1 VASSFISS
9 DRRRL
14 HPVLKLV
21 AQRLALGVGTLL
33 VVSVLI
39 FAGTELLPGDLAQ
52 AILGQSATPTA
63 LANIRAELGLDR
75 PAPVRY
81 LEWLGGLLQGD
92 LGTSLSNRQ
101 PVAAMIGGRLG
112 NTLFLAGVAAL
123 VAVPVAVTLGIV
135 AARFRESWLDKT
147 ISIVT
152 LAAISMP
159 EFFIGYLLIFVFAVK
174 LMVAPSLASI
184 YPGMPL
190 GAKLA
195 AIALPVATL
204 ALVVIA
210 HMMRLT
216 RAAIINVMSSP
227 YIEMAELKGLSR
239 SRITVRHALPNA
251 LSPIINVIVLNLAYL
266 VVGVVVVEVVFVYPG
281 MGQLMV
287 DHVAKRDVPVVQ
299 ACGMIF
305 AATYILLN
313 MTADVLSI
321 LANPRLRHPK

>member
-1 VASSFISS
+1 V
-9 DRRRL
+9 RV
-14 HPVLKLV
+14 HPLVKLV

-33 VVSVLI
+33 GVSVLI
-39 FAGTELLPGDLAQ
+39 FVGTQLLPGDLAQ
-52 AILGQSATPTA
+52 AILGQSATPEA
-63 LANIRAELGLDR
+63 VANIRAELGLDR
-75 PAPVRY
+75 PAVVRY
-81 LEWLGGLLQGD
+81 LEWLGGFLRGD
-92 LGTSLSNRQ
+92 FGTSLSNRQ
-101 PVAAMIGGRLG
+101 PIAAMIAGRLG
-112 NTLFLAGVAAL
+112 NTLFLAAMAAL
-123 VAVPVAVTLGIV
+123 VAVPIAVGLGIL
-135 AARFRESWLDKT
+135 AARFRETWIDKT

-159 EFFIGYLLIFVFAVK
+159 EFFIGYVLIFVFAVK

-184 YPGMPL
+184 YPGM
-190 GAKLA
+190 GFGEKLA

-210 HMMRLT
+210 HMMRMT
-216 RAAIINVMSSP
+216 RAAIVNVMASP

-239 SRITVRHALPNA
+239 WRITVRHALPNA
-251 LSPIINVIVLNLAYL
+251 LSPIINVVVLNLAYL

-299 ACGMIF
+299 TCGMIF

-313 MTADVLSI
+313 MTADILSI

>member
-1 VASSFISS
+1 V
-9 DRRRL
+9 
-14 HPVLKLV
+14 HPVLSLV
-21 AQRLALGVGTLL
+21 TQRLVLGVGTLL

-52 AILGQSATPTA
+52 AILGQSATPEA
-63 LANIRAELGLDR
+63 LASIRAELGLER

-81 LEWLGGLLQGD
+81 LEWLGGLLHGD

-101 PVAAMIGGRLG
+101 PIAAMIAGRLG

-123 VAVPVAVTLGIV
+123 VAVPIAVTLGIV
-135 AARFRESWLDKT
+135 AARFRETWLDKG

-159 EFFIGYLLIFVFAVK
+159 EFFIGYLLIFIFAVK

-184 YPGMPL
+184 YPGMPI
-190 GAKLA
+190 GTKLA

-210 HMMRLT
+210 HMMRMT
-216 RAAIINVMSSP
+216 RASIINVMSSP

-251 LSPIINVIVLNLAYL
+251 LSPIINVVVLNLAYL